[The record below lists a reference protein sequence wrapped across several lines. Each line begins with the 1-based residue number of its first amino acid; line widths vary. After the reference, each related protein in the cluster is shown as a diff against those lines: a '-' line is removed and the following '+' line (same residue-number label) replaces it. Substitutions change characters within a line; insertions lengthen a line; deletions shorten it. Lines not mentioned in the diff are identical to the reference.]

1 MNKNVIKRILLGE
14 KISEKEYNE
23 LLVDYIKETKNS
35 DVTPEQLVVIK
46 TLIHQ
51 GVFNMSYVLEEAAR
65 MTNLQID
72 KLIDMNSGTIIKI
85 FVYES

>member
-23 LLVDYIKETKNS
+23 LLVDYIKETNNS
-35 DVTPEQLVVIK
+35 DVTPEQLAVIK